1 MQILKKTLSL
11 QPNSLTKW
19 FNQRVKSKMKHHET
33 EDKILEAA
41 TEVFLTKGLDGA
53 RMQEIAEKASINKAM
68 LHYYYRGKDKLFQAV
83 FNRTIQMIVPNMI
96 EIISSNDHLFD
107 KIRKF
112 TDSYVSFILDHPYV
126 PLFIINEL
134 EKHPEII
141 NTIIETNINEN
152 IREKLK
158 LQIFD
163 LIKKGEIKAIKPEQL
178 FLNVLS
184 MSIFPI
190 MARTSLQ
197 AILQKNPD
205 EYKKLLE
212 ERKTFIANFVISA
225 IKN

>member
-1 MQILKKTLSL
+1 M
-11 QPNSLTKW
+11 NS
-19 FNQRVKSKMKHHET
+19 HET
-33 EDKILEAA
+33 EEKILEAA
-41 TEVFLTKGLDGA
+41 TEVFQTKGLDGA

-112 TDSYVSFILDHPYV
+112 TDSYVTFILAHPYV

-141 NTIIETNINEN
+141 NTIIETNVNDN

-212 ERKTFIANFVISA
+212 ERKTFIADFIISA
-225 IKN
+225 IKK